1 MPSSARPLSPHL
13 QIYRKQLTS
22 VTSITHRITGL
33 VLCAVALLLCW
44 GLIALA
50 AGPEAWGTFTAF
62 LGSLPGR
69 VVSAAAV
76 VVLVYHWLN
85 GVRHLAWDTGWGLD
99 LKRAAMTGWLVVG
112 LTPLL
117 SAFAL
122 WCLWT

>member
-33 VLCAVALLLCW
+33 VLCAAAMLLCW

-50 AGPEAWGTFTAF
+50 AGPEAWTGFTAF
-62 LGSLPGR
+62 LASIPGR
-69 VVSAAAV
+69 VISAAAV
-76 VVLVYHWLN
+76 FVLVYHWLN
-85 GVRHLAWDTGWGLD
+85 GLRHLAWDTGWGLD
-99 LKRAAMTGWLVVG
+99 LKRAATTGWLVVA

-117 SAFAL
+117 SALAL